1 MIRFRDVSTRVK
13 LTLAFGILLAAAVA
27 MIVLVAFQ
35 LHAIRSAAR
44 QNSQSEQIIRLS
56 HIAEKGLIRI
66 NSQMR
71 GVLLTRNFSYLD
83 TYREGMIQFT
93 GSMASLS
100 TLVDQPE
107 QHALIRQA
115 VAANRDWRHDYG
127 DHLIAMAGTDSGR
140 LAAIRILTEAGEK
153 PRITY
158 ITRMV
163 QGLREIE
170 ERRMASRQRELNEA
184 LGNSSVVLTAGG
196 ICLLTIALLMAWLLT
211 ALIARPVERL
221 TGIVDRL
228 TRQDFAAAIPADQRD
243 RGDEVGRIARALDIF
258 RLAGLENR
266 RLEQEAAALRDIRTR
281 EAEEAARR
289 ARDDAGRDRATIRI
303 IGEGLAAIARGDL
316 TFRLADGLSSDAAV
330 LKDDY
335 DAAVVQLSGLLR
347 RVQATVAAVDRDAN
361 GIAAASG
368 QLAERTVQQANAI
381 GVVGDRLAQL
391 TETIRQ
397 NTSGARRVEEV
408 ARSTRDSAERS
419 RDTVAAAVTAM
430 ARIDSSSEQIGTI
443 TDLVRSIAEQT
454 RLLALNAQMEAARAG
469 SAGAGFAVVAK
480 EVSVLAGR
488 LREATEQ
495 IGESLALARACAVEG
510 VDLVG
515 AASTKLGVILR
526 DVGEVSM
533 LVGEMAVAAD
543 RQARDVR
550 DVDDRMRDIAR
561 FTERNAAMAG
571 DATAICTTLVTGAHD
586 LARSLVQ
593 FRIDDAAA
601 VPA

>member
-35 LHAIRSAAR
+35 LQAIRSAAR

-56 HIAEKGLIRI
+56 HVGEKGLIRI

-71 GVLLTRNFSYLD
+71 GVLLTRNFNYLD
-83 TYREGMIQFT
+83 TYREGVIQFD

-100 TLVDQPE
+100 KLVDRPE

-115 VAANRDWRHDYG
+115 VSANRDWRRDYG
-127 DHLIAMAGTDSGR
+127 DHLIAMARTDSGR

-163 QGLREIE
+163 QALRDIE

-184 LGNSSVVLTAGG
+184 LGNSSLVLATGG

-211 ALIARPVERL
+211 AVIARPVERL

-228 TRQDFAAAIPADQRD
+228 TRQDFAAVVPADQCD

-281 EAEEAARR
+281 EAEDAARR
-289 ARDDAGRDRATIRI
+289 ARGDAGRDRATIRI

-335 DAAVVQLSGLLR
+335 DATVVQLSGLLR

-368 QLAERTVQQANAI
+368 QLAERTVQQAGAI
-381 GVVGDRLAQL
+381 GVVGERLAQL

-408 ARSTRDSAERS
+408 ARSTRDNAERS

-443 TDLVRSIAEQT
+443 TGLVRSIAEQT

-571 DATAICTTLVTGAHD
+571 DATAICATLVTGAHD